1 MTVQG
6 VTQASSGPRHARPA
20 PLKSTHRRA
29 REAATYLKE
38 RSPVSLR
45 IPGPVDK
52 AIGVVESHPLPVAGI
67 GALLGAGAAAWLWQ
81 SMFTAIGLGIA
92 GVVTGWLIRE
102 PRIAALQA
110 DNDQMLRDN
119 AALESRVRHMERGD
133 ASAPT
138 QLLRI
143 IGELGETT

>member
-20 PLKSTHRRA
+20 PLKSVHRRA
-29 REAATYLKE
+29 REAAAYLKE

-45 IPGPVDK
+45 IPGPVDT

-92 GVVTGWLIRE
+92 GVVTGWLIL

-110 DNDQMLRDN
+110 DNDQLLRDN
-119 AALESRVRHMERGD
+119 AALKSKVRHMERGD

-138 QLLRI
+138 QLMRV
-143 IGELGETT
+143 IGELGEGT